1 MFKQQQQQQQEN
13 HSFSKKDEQFMQEAL
28 KMAEMALRN
37 GEVPVGCVIVH
48 KDEKIIGRGANRT
61 VETRNGTRH
70 AEFEAFDQILSNPE
84 YSSPDIFQEC
94 TLYVTVEPC
103 IMCASALLL
112 MKIKKVYCGCMNDKF
127 GGCGS
132 IHNVNKHQDKLNS
145 FQNYECVSGLFAH
158 KAIDVLKRFYNQ
170 ENPLAPKPQRKKR
183 KTNNTE

>member
-1 MFKQQQQQQQEN
+1 MSKQREEEQK
-13 HSFSKKDEQFMQEAL
+13 HSFTKKDEQFMQEAL
-28 KMAEMALRN
+28 KMAEMALQN
-37 GEVPVGCVIVH
+37 GEVPVGCVVVY

-70 AEFEAFDQILSNPE
+70 AEFEAFDQILSNNE

-112 MKIKKVYCGCMNDKF
+112 MKIKNVYCGCMNDKF

-132 IHNVNKHQDKLNS
+132 IYNIHKHQDKLNS
-145 FQNYECVSGLFAH
+145 FCNYECISGLFANE
-158 KAIDVLKRFYNQ
+158 AIDVLKRFYNQ